1 MGASVLFIGL
11 GNMGLPM
18 AIRLLQGGHSVQG
31 FDVFDTAKE
40 TFCNAGGIWLEDLN
54 DIDADIV
61 FAMLPGGVEMKRL
74 YLEEQKLFSLL
85 PKETLIVDCSTA
97 DPQDAVD
104 IHKEAKA
111 QGLRF
116 LSAPVSGGVVGAGA
130 GTLTIMVGGETNDLD
145 TAKPFLQLM
154 GKNIF
159 HAGEAGDGQS
169 VKICNNMLLA
179 IHMIGTC
186 EAFALG
192 DALGLDP
199 KVLSDIMQASSG
211 NNWSLE
217 TYNPYPGLLPSAPS
231 SRDYEGGFSVRLM
244 LKDLELARR
253 SMERSGCETT
263 LGSKAHEIY
272 KRHFDDGF
280 AGKDFSHILTRMN
293 RMVSEDK

>member
-1 MGASVLFIGL
+1 MSASLLFIGL

-18 AIRLLQGGHSVQG
+18 AMRLLQGEHSVRG
-31 FDVFDTAKE
+31 FDVTGAEKE
-40 TFCNAGGIWLEDLN
+40 TFCNAGGIWLEELN
-54 DIDADIV
+54 DIDVDIV
-61 FAMLPGGVEMKRL
+61 FAMLPGGVEMRRL

-85 PKETLIVDCSTA
+85 KKETLIVDCTTA

-104 IHKEAKA
+104 LYNEAKA
-111 QGLRF
+111 RGLRF

-130 GTLTIMVGGETNDLD
+130 GTLTFMVGGEANDLD
-145 TAKPFLQLM
+145 TAKPFLELM

-159 HAGEAGDGQS
+159 HAGKAGDGQS

-186 EAFALG
+186 EALALG
-192 DALGLDP
+192 DALGLDA

-231 SRDYEGGFSVRLM
+231 SRNYEGGFSVRLM

-253 SMERSGCETT
+253 SMKRSGFEAS

-272 KRHFDDGF
+272 KRHFEEGF
-280 AGKDFSHILTRMN
+280 AGKDFSHILTRL
-293 RMVSEDK
+293 RK